1 MVTKEEILNR
11 VNQENISLIRCLY
24 VGNDGV
30 IRGKTTHANYLIS
43 VIDSGIGLTKAMQSF
58 NMLDQ
63 LVSQGSFGPV
73 GEIRLVPDLNTFT
86 VLPYAEG
93 NARMIA
99 DLQTLDRKPWDAC
112 PRNFLK
118 KMIKKSEENGF
129 RVFASFENEFYLMKK
144 ENGKFVPYDNSLCFS
159 SIGMDSANKIVLEII
174 DALNKSGVDIE
185 KYFPELGPGQQ
196 EVVMKYEDALRA
208 ADNQVAFRETV
219 RGVAIN
225 HGLFAS
231 FAPKPFLG
239 QAGNGCHI
247 HISLWN
253 TENNKNVFY
262 DPKDQYNL
270 SETAY
275 NFIGGILKHIRGLI
289 AITAPSV
296 NSYRRLMPNTWSSAY
311 SCYGPDNREAA
322 IRITSNYWN
331 REEESTNLEL
341 KFADPSC
348 NPYLA
353 LGAIIAAGLDGIKN
367 KIECGKPVDI
377 NPAELSEE
385 ERSSLGITRYPT
397 SLEEALNELEKDEV
411 LKKALGEVL
420 HKEYIAV
427 KRSEWRSF
435 YNKDPELE
443 IEKHIYVY

>member
-1 MVTKEEILNR
+1 MVTKEEILNA
-11 VNQENISLIRCLY
+11 VNQENISLIRFLY
-24 VGNDGV
+24 AGNDGV
-30 IRGKTTHANYLIS
+30 IRGKTTHAQYLSS

-63 LVSQGSFGPV
+63 LVPEGSFGPV

-99 DLQTLDRKPWDAC
+99 DMQTLDKKPWDAC

-129 RVFASFENEFYLMKK
+129 RISASFENEFYLLKK
-144 ENGKFVPYDNSLCFS
+144 ENGKFLPYDNSLCFS

-174 DALNKSGVDIE
+174 SALNKSGISVE

-196 EVVMKYEDALRA
+196 EVVMRYEEALKA
-208 ADNQVAFRETV
+208 ADNQVGFRETV
-219 RGVAIN
+219 RGVALKN
-225 HGLFAS
+225 GVFAS
-231 FAPKPFLG
+231 FAPKPFLN
-239 QAGNGCHI
+239 QAGNGCHL
-247 HISLWN
+247 HLSLWD
-253 TENNKNVFY
+253 KNRNEFY
-262 DPKDQYNL
+262 DPKDRYNL

-275 NFIGGILKHIRGLI
+275 NFIGGILKHIRSLV

-296 NSYRRLMPNTWSSAY
+296 NSYRRLQPNMWSSAF

-322 IRITSNYWN
+322 VRIPSNFWN

-367 KIECGKPVDI
+367 KIECGEPVEVD
-377 NPAELSEE
+377 PAKLSEE
-385 ERSSLGITRYPT
+385 ERIRLGVNRYPT
-397 SLEEALNELEKDEV
+397 NLEEALNELEKDEI

-427 KRSEWRSF
+427 KRSEWRGF
-435 YNKDPELE
+435 YNKDPEWE
-443 IEKHIYVY
+443 IERHIYVY